1 MNLSQRRKIKR
12 NKWHINF
19 IYFKINLVFASIA
32 FCWIAFVLLLSHVH
46 LLTWTFIHLLCHA
59 TRVMHRTHFTPSV
72 KNESTVYSLCKT
84 NQKHNST
91 IQVILRQLEKT
102 TNGPNIFLIAV
113 ICRTAVVCTV
123 FHNTW
128 KVQHL
133 ISIVSPAYREN
144 CSATWVST
152 FWKSSSLSVERATIC
167 ICVSSVTDYLMHK
180 PPLCLCLL

>member
-59 TRVMHRTHFTPSV
+59 TRVMRRTRFTPSV
-72 KNESTVYSLCKT
+72 KNESTVYSLYKT
-84 NQKHNST
+84 NGQ
-91 IQVILRQLEKT
+91 
-102 TNGPNIFLIAV
+102 NIFLIPV

-152 FWKSSSLSVERATIC
+152 FWKSSSLSVERATIY